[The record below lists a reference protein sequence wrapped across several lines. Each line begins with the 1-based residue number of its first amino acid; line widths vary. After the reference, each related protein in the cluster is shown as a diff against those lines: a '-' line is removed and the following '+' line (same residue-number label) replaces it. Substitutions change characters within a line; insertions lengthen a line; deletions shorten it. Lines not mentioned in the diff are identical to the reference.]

1 MVTTF
6 PNPCLWRR
14 SLCSN
19 LRGIDPEKLY
29 RATWEVSGSFDVVV
43 VQNKAKK
50 WTKKCAARANFA
62 NETYGFVCRSRC
74 RRRLALHDF
83 IFRLSKL

>member
-29 RATWEVSGSFDVVV
+29 RATWEFLEV
-43 VQNKAKK
+43 
-50 WTKKCAARANFA
+50 
-62 NETYGFVCRSRC
+62 SRC
-74 RRRLALHDF
+74 SCAKQGKEMYKKSVLHVQILLIRPTGLF
-83 IFRLSKL
+83 AVLVAVAV